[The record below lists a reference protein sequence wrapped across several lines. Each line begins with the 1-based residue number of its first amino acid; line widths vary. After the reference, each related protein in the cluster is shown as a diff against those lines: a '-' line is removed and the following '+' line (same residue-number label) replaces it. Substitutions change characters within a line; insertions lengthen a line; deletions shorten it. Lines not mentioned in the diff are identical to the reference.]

1 MKFHKLTL
9 KTVLILCTLFLIG
22 VTISFCFEH
31 DFRNLLFKIYTKST
45 SGNLTFHENRKE
57 LHFPSGFFVSVFGVY
72 LMLLY
77 LLNLKNQWKKIILMI
92 VINCLIF
99 ILSVGIYSYFN
110 AHIFII
116 NCTACDDGK
125 LKLFKDVLNI
135 DKLFFISL
143 LFSLLPYLFY
153 LFKKRHFTFS
163 SQSNEVKSPNQ

>member
-9 KTVLILCTLFLIG
+9 KTILILCALFLLG
-22 VTISFCFEH
+22 TAISFYFEH

-45 SGNLTFHENRKE
+45 SGNLTFHEKRKDI
-57 LHFPSGFFVSVFGVY
+57 HFPTGFFVSIFGVY

-77 LLNLKNQWKKIILMI
+77 LLNFKNRWKKIIFMI

-99 ILSVGIYSYFN
+99 FLSVGIYSYFN
-110 AHIFII
+110 AHVFII
-116 NCTACDDGK
+116 NCTACEDGK
-125 LKLFKDVLNI
+125 LKLSKDALNI

-143 LFSLLPYLFY
+143 LVSLLPYLFN

-163 SQSNEVKSPNQ
+163 SRSNGVK